1 MKNIRNFSIIAH
13 IDHGKSTLADRLLEI
28 TDTIP
33 KDKIIPQYLDQL
45 ELERERGI
53 TIKLAPVTMNYLG
66 HQLNL
71 IDTPGHVD
79 FSYEVSRALSCVE
92 GTILLVDATKGV
104 EAQTLSNF
112 FLAKEQGLTI
122 IPAINKVDLANAQIS
137 RIKNQLT
144 RSFDFPEEEIYQ
156 ISAKTGQGVKE
167 LLNALIKKIPHPN
180 ISENSKLQALIFD
193 SIYDQFKGV
202 IAYVRIFSGEVS
214 AGNDITFLGTGAK
227 GEVGSVGLF
236 VPKMETKATLKPG
249 EIGWVATGLKEV
261 EKVRVGD
268 TITKCAEEAK
278 PLPGYKEI
286 KPMVFAGIF
295 PVDRDEFT
303 SLKEGL
309 EKLKLN
315 DSSLIFDPENSPAL
329 GFGVRAGFLGLLH
342 MEVVQERLER
352 EFDLDLI
359 LTSPTVRY
367 KVEKTDGRIVEIS
380 NPQDLPNRNQI
391 KEILEPWINATIVST
406 KEFFGSISQLLH
418 SHRGG
423 ITDTEYFGERVKI
436 SAELPLA
443 EIVSSFYDQLKTVSS
458 GYASFDYKLRE
469 SQPIDAVRL
478 DILVAGDGVDA
489 LSQIVVKDKSF
500 RVGKALVEKLKDVI
514 PRQNFVVS
522 LQAAIGGKI
531 IAAEKIPAF
540 RKDVTQKLYGGDRTR
555 KDKLLKKQKKGK
567 SRMKMVGRVQ
577 IPQEAFLTVLKI

>member
-28 TDTIP
+28 TNTIP
-33 KDKIIPQYLDQL
+33 KDKMSPQYLDQL

-66 HQLNL
+66 YQLNL

-92 GTILLVDATKGV
+92 GTILLVDASKGV

-112 FLAKEQGLTI
+112 FLAYEQGLTI
-122 IPAINKVDLANAQIS
+122 IPVINKVDLVNAEVS
-137 RIKNQLT
+137 RVKAQLIH
-144 RSFDFPEEEIYQ
+144 SFDFSEEEIYQ

-167 LLNALIKKIPHPN
+167 LLNAVIGKIPHPN
-180 ISENSKLQALIFD
+180 ISESNKLQALIFD

-202 IAYVRIFSGEVS
+202 IAYVRVFNGEVS
-214 AGNDITFLGTGAK
+214 AENDITFLGTEAREK
-227 GEVGSVGLF
+227 VGSVGLF
-236 VPKMETKATLKPG
+236 APKMEAKETLKTG

-268 TITKCAEEAK
+268 TITKSEDAAA
-278 PLPGYKEI
+278 PLPGYREI

-295 PVDRDEFT
+295 PVDRDQFT
-303 SLKEGL
+303 VLKEALG
-309 EKLKLN
+309 KLKLN

-359 LTSPTVRY
+359 LTSPTVKY
-367 KVEKTDGRIVEIS
+367 KIEKTDGRTVEIS
-380 NPQDLPNRNQI
+380 NPQDLPNQNQI

-406 KEFFGSISQLLH
+406 KEFFGTISQLLY
-418 SHRGG
+418 SHRGA
-423 ITDTEYFGERVKI
+423 ISDTKYFGERVKI
-436 SAELPLA
+436 SCELPLA

-458 GYASFDYKLRE
+458 GFASFDYKFGE
-469 SQPIDAVRL
+469 SRPIDAVRL
-478 DILVAGDGVDA
+478 DILVAGESVDA

-500 RVGKALVEKLKDVI
+500 RVGKALVEKLKEVI
-514 PRQNFVVS
+514 PRQNFEVS

-531 IAAEKIPAF
+531 IASEKIPAF

-567 SRMKMVGRVQ
+567 SRMKMIGKVN
-577 IPQEAFLTVLKI
+577 IPQEAFLSVLKI

>member
-28 TDTIP
+28 TNTIP
-33 KDKIIPQYLDQL
+33 KDKMSPQYLDQL

-66 HQLNL
+66 YQLNL

-92 GTILLVDATKGV
+92 GTILLVDASKGV

-112 FLAKEQGLTI
+112 FLAYEQGLTI
-122 IPAINKVDLANAQIS
+122 IPVINKVDLVNAEVS
-137 RIKNQLT
+137 RVKAQLT
-144 RSFDFPEEEIYQ
+144 HSFDFSEEEIYQ

-167 LLNALIKKIPHPN
+167 LLNAVVGKIPHPN
-180 ISENSKLQALIFD
+180 ISENNKLQALIFD

-202 IAYVRIFSGEVS
+202 IAYVRVFNGEVS
-214 AGNDITFLGTGAK
+214 AENDITFLGTGAREK
-227 GEVGSVGLF
+227 VGSVGLF
-236 VPKMETKATLKPG
+236 APKMEAKETLKTG

-261 EKVRVGD
+261 ERVRVGD
-268 TITKCAEEAK
+268 TITKSEDAVT
-278 PLPGYKEI
+278 PLPGYREI

-295 PVDRDEFT
+295 PVDRDQFT
-303 SLKEGL
+303 VLKEALG
-309 EKLKLN
+309 KLKLN

-359 LTSPTVRY
+359 LTSPTVKY
-367 KVEKTDGRIVEIS
+367 KIEKTDGRTVEIS
-380 NPQDLPNRNQI
+380 NPQDLPNQNQI

-406 KEFFGSISQLLH
+406 KEFFGTISQLLH
-418 SHRGG
+418 SHRGA
-423 ITDTEYFGERVKI
+423 ISDTKYFGERVKI
-436 SAELPLA
+436 SCELPLA

-458 GYASFDYKLRE
+458 GFASFDYKFGE
-469 SQPIDAVRL
+469 SRPIDAVRL
-478 DILVAGDGVDA
+478 DILVAGESVDA

-500 RVGKALVEKLKDVI
+500 RVGKALVEKLKEVI
-514 PRQNFVVS
+514 PRQNFEVS

-531 IAAEKIPAF
+531 IASEKIPAF

-567 SRMKMVGRVQ
+567 SRMKMIGKVN
-577 IPQEAFLTVLKI
+577 IPQEAFLSVLKI